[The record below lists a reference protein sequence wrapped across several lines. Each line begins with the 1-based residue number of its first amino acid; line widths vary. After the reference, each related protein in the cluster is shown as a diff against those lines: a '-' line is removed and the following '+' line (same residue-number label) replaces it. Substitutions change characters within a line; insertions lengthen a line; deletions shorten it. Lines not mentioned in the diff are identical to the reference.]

1 MQCINLHLSP
11 HVLFISSASVL
22 SAYDPDGS
30 TLHSRL
36 CSAIPVVFVL
46 CIAAVESLMDSC
58 HRMALP
64 ISQSPCRICFVC
76 NVILVPEFDPLLDNF
91 MLTTYSAASCLLLDD
106 SMSADGAR
114 RAWSRSPYTVLLT
127 RALHQRGWSRVYL
140 LSQICQVEIRNRKL
154 PVLYLRFSVKLKA
167 VARLRTGTLP
177 TARRLLDDNA
187 SVWHPD
193 LIPKWWSSH

>member
-1 MQCINLHLSP
+1 
-11 HVLFISSASVL
+11 VL
-22 SAYDPDGS
+22 SAHDPNGS
-30 TLHSRL
+30 TPHSRL

-64 ISQSPCRICFVC
+64 VSQSPCRICSVC
-76 NVILVPEFDPLLDNF
+76 NIVLVPEFEPLLDNF
-91 MLTTYSAASCLLLDD
+91 MLPSCSVTSCLLLDD
-106 SMSADGAR
+106 SMSADGAC

-127 RALHQRGWSRVYL
+127 CALHQRGWSRVYL

-167 VARLRTGTLP
+167 AAKLRTGTLP

-193 LIPKWWSSH
+193 LIPKWRSSP